1 MKIEVQI
8 PFEKPVIEAGK
19 EYFLTISSTLTHDEL
34 WAKAGHEVA
43 WEQMK
48 LDWYKTPEK
57 THETANVSA
66 PQIIEDS
73 VKVII
78 KGVDFTYTFDKQLGQ
93 LKSMIYAGKE
103 LLKHGLG
110 LNIWRAP
117 LANEQDGWN
126 VSWLGVNSYPGWK
139 DQNGWQIV
147 SQFYSA
153 GFDKISTLPT
163 SFNVS
168 DRDGH
173 VQLEIRTRSLI
184 GERVMEQ
191 KDQYTSGLKSDGFE
205 NIYRYRIDY
214 NGQITLNHMVIPNG
228 KMPMWL
234 PRIGIDMVLDSALN
248 AVKWYGRGPQE
259 NYPDRKSGY
268 KIGVYNTTV
277 EAMYE
282 PYLLPEDFGL
292 RTDNRFVE
300 MTDEKGVG
308 LRFTSDRLFNFN
320 AYNFTTD
327 NLSKAKYTYQLQPL
341 DGITFNFD
349 YATSGVGC
357 TARSI
362 FNQYRVEPQQF
373 EQQIVISILK

>member
-1 MKIEVQI
+1 LELTLRPHPPSKGTVYPASHFDVRQYRTAYLCASDHAEV
-8 PFEKPVIEAGK
+8 
-19 EYFLTISSTLTHDEL
+19 YRL
-34 WAKAGHEVA
+34 
-43 WEQMK
+43 
-48 LDWYKTPEK
+48 
-57 THETANVSA
+57 
-66 PQIIEDS
+66 
-73 VKVII
+73 
-78 KGVDFTYTFDKQLGQ
+78 
-93 LKSMIYAGKE
+93 
-103 LLKHGLG
+103 
-110 LNIWRAP
+110 
-117 LANEQDGWN
+117 
-126 VSWLGVNSYPGWK
+126 
-139 DQNGWQIV
+139 
-147 SQFYSA
+147 SA
-153 GFDKISTLPT
+153 GWRGFANTHMD
-163 SFNVS
+163 
-168 DRDGH
+168 
-173 VQLEIRTRSLI
+173 
-184 GERVMEQ
+184 
-191 KDQYTSGLKSDGFE
+191 SGGF
-205 NIYRYRIDY
+205 YRYRIDY